1 MNENKNEQKNVRVD
15 KFWKWISEKIEFEYI
30 DTLVLKMKS
39 RDFARKIIYQRLVCL
54 IRKIVSFAVTP
65 AGGPKEVAK
74 EATPPAPECAQG
86 VKAQGL
92 WKALRINTPLEHLSP
107 PFCETLVWR
116 QNQRSYLKSEKEKQI
131 FTKER

>member
-1 MNENKNEQKNVRVD
+1 M
-15 KFWKWISEKIEFEYI
+15 
-30 DTLVLKMKS
+30 
-39 RDFARKIIYQRLVCL
+39 
-54 IRKIVSFAVTP
+54 TP

-107 PFCETLVWR
+107 PFCE
-116 QNQRSYLKSEKEKQI
+116 NINLKTNPKIIVKYGKEKQVFSKDKQI
-131 FTKER
+131 VMEAFTSM

>member
-1 MNENKNEQKNVRVD
+1 M
-15 KFWKWISEKIEFEYI
+15 
-30 DTLVLKMKS
+30 
-39 RDFARKIIYQRLVCL
+39 
-54 IRKIVSFAVTP
+54 VTP

-107 PFCETLVWR
+107 PFCENIILKT
-116 QNQRSYLKSEKEKQI
+116 NQKNHG
-131 FTKER
+131 